1 VERNAGAL
9 DFVNI
14 QSALYMRYASGEQVH
29 NLPPIR
35 PCAVALLRRF
45 HMDAI
50 VFNLDVSTQKRNDA
64 LAPVRIFMT
73 ARSPRRVR

>member
-1 VERNAGAL
+1 
-9 DFVNI
+9 
-14 QSALYMRYASGEQVH
+14 MRYASGEQVH

-64 LAPVRIFMT
+64 LAPVRIVVT
-73 ARSPRRVR
+73 ARDPRRVR

>member
-9 DFVNI
+9 DFVII

-35 PCAVALLRRF
+35 PRAVALLRRF
-45 HMDAI
+45 HMNAI
-50 VFNLDVSTQKRNDA
+50 VFNLNLSTRKRNDA
-64 LAPVRIFMT
+64 PAAVRIFVT
-73 ARSPRRVR
+73 ARDPRRVR